1 MKKLLTLTAVGA
13 ILSTPA
19 SAVQK
24 CVALDK
30 NDTQCTSSYSSY
42 RGKANWEAT
51 CTTNGVS
58 VPIKG
63 IAACSQE
70 AGPVPGAVNFD
81 DSQVAIE
88 LLPTVASNGMYNNNN
103 CWCRIISPAISRWV
117 YTGETYADVAD
128 CTYNCAKECAYMIAD
143 KRSENSYGVRY
154 SLFRIMSY

>member
-63 IAACSQE
+63 IAACSQD
-70 AGPVPGAVNFD
+70 AGPVPGATNFD
-81 DSQVAIE
+81 DSNVDIE
-88 LLPTVASNGMYNNNN
+88 LLPTVYSNGNYNNNE

-117 YTGETYADVAD
+117 YTGMTYADGSD
-128 CTYNCAKECAYMIAD
+128 CSYNCAKECAYMIAD
-143 KRSENSYGVRY
+143 KRSEASYDFRR
-154 SLFRIMSY
+154 SLFSKMSN